1 MDWLMNRF
9 IFDKNVKGLGGMGEY
24 VDEEGGGKVGCV
36 RCRFGVV
43 ALSIKILRR
52 IPLLEEFEAA
62 DEDRERAGRFCP
74 GLIGVGDSRGTPSSC
89 FPASSSGSNSYSGV
103 VAFPLTALACPCAV
117 DPLGRFIAALAGASS
132 N

>member
-1 MDWLMNRF
+1 MNRF
-9 IFDKNVKGLGGMGEY
+9 IFDRIVSGRGGIGEY
-24 VDEEGGGKVGCV
+24 VDEEGGGNVGCV
-36 RCRFGVV
+36 RCRFEVV

-52 IPLLEEFEAA
+52 IPLFEDVEAA
-62 DEDRERAGRFCP
+62 EDDRERAGRFWP

-89 FPASSSGSNSYSGV
+89 LPAPSNSGSNSYSGV

>member
-1 MDWLMNRF
+1 MNRF
-9 IFDKNVKGLGGMGEY
+9 IFDKNVKGLGGIGEY

-52 IPLLEEFEAA
+52 IPLFEDVEAA
-62 DEDRERAGRFCP
+62 DDDRERAGRFCP
-74 GLIGVGDSRGTPSSC
+74 GRMGVGDNRGTPSSC
-89 FPASSSGSNSYSGV
+89 FPPPSNSGSNSYSGV

-117 DPLGRFIAALAGASS
+117 DPFGRFIAALAGASS

>member
-1 MDWLMNRF
+1 
-9 IFDKNVKGLGGMGEY
+9 
-24 VDEEGGGKVGCV
+24 V

-52 IPLLEEFEAA
+52 IPLFEEVEAA
-62 DEDRERAGRFCP
+62 DEDRERAGRPCP
-74 GLIGVGDSRGTPSSC
+74 GRIGVGDKRGTPSSC
-89 FPASSSGSNSYSGV
+89 FPAPSNSGSNSYSGV